1 MSQHQL
7 LRIGTGDDSP
17 DGLREHRRDVLLL
30 LSLAALCYLD
40 KILLGPYAFIDFY
53 DSLEVHFAPFRNMFR
68 FWQEFGAFSWFP
80 FNAGGAPA
88 FVGQHPPYHLGVLLA
103 GLLPLWVLSL
113 FWNMGQMFLAG
124 YGMLRAVRLLVNPS
138 RPVRLFCAAAFA
150 LTWISGN
157 VHITL
162 AYAFPAFF
170 AWTTDLARPDL
181 PRSTRLL
188 AALGLFGVTLFSF
201 PVIALPH
208 FPVLHLALVLFLGR
222 HLPHFRRQV
231 VMVFAVWTGY
241 VLIFAPSIV
250 SLFLYI
256 PYAQRDWAFHYP
268 GLAAALQDLAR
279 FVYGRLTDQH
289 LLPLLLLGLGLIRQR
304 RQQILLG
311 MFAAVLL
318 IAGVFSSDMKGLF
331 ANTFLAKMDLFFFA
345 STLAILGS
353 LMAALALEHYR
364 QAERALPWQAWAAC
378 AAALTLFGS
387 SHVVLRNLFLL
398 AACLGLLTLLRR
410 HCQTGTGRPARL
422 LSGRPVSGP
431 LATGR
436 LIPEGWAPVLLAVGL
451 AGLGMFTRQQYM
463 AAGAFVP
470 YARGFEAHPGL
481 ARLGRESTRTPFR
494 VADVDVHPALL
505 QAYGLDT
512 VGGKGP
518 LFNKQYKQLVKEA
531 VRPQFRSPQ
540 MEAAFEDVWRQ
551 TYLTRNQGDHDQ
563 RPLALIPDRP
573 RRAADFNLGLLRLMG
588 VTHLISPWPV
598 EGMEAFAPPPAIEP
612 GRSGGLFGLG
622 VLSGVYSMPL
632 YDYALKDAPGLGIL
646 AGSAVLA
653 DSPGELL
660 RLISAEPFEGLLR
673 KVFLLRADIPADIAP
688 QVLAALDPAAA
699 GKTSAQ
705 TAAQTAA
712 QTTIIAA
719 GQAAPQVRLESWS
732 PDRLVFSG
740 QATGPALLLVANN
753 FDPRWTA
760 RVNGVSA
767 PLLRADHAFQAV
779 LVDRAGPF
787 RAELTFSSALIW
799 QLHLLAALGVLLMF
813 CGAGPRQRGG
823 LLPLPEAPDVT
834 PDIAPDAAPDLP
846 SGPPEAAPVRCA
858 FSRLALAGLAAA
870 AFWALGFALFVLRR
884 HPPGDLQYEAMR
896 YALATIPLIGVAVS
910 LWAGALFR
918 RL

>member
-1 MSQHQL
+1 M
-7 LRIGTGDDSP
+7 
-17 DGLREHRRDVLLL
+17 
-30 LSLAALCYLD
+30 
-40 KILLGPYAFIDFY
+40 
-53 DSLEVHFAPFRNMFR
+53 
-68 FWQEFGAFSWFP
+68 
-80 FNAGGAPA
+80 
-88 FVGQHPPYHLGVLLA
+88 LLA
-103 GLLPLWVLSL
+103 GPLPLWALSL
-113 FWNMGQMFLAG
+113 LWNMGQMFLAG
-124 YGMLRAVRLLVNPS
+124 YGMLRALRLLVNPS
-138 RPVRLFCAAAFA
+138 RPVRLFCATAFA

-181 PRSTRLL
+181 PRRTRLL

-231 VMVFAVWTGY
+231 AMVFAVWTGY

-279 FVYGRLTDQH
+279 FVYGRITDQH
-289 LLPLLLLGLGLIRQR
+289 LLPLLLLSLGLIRQR
-304 RQQILLG
+304 REQILLG

-345 STLAILGS
+345 STLAIIGS

-364 QAERALPWQAWAAC
+364 QAERAPSWQAWAAC

-398 AACLGLLTLLRR
+398 TACLGLLELLRR
-410 HCQTGTGRPARL
+410 HRQTSIGRPARL
-422 LSGRPVSGP
+422 LSGRPF
-431 LATGR
+431 TGSR
-436 LIPEGWAPVLLAVGL
+436 IPAGLAPVLLAIGL

-481 ARLGRESTRTPFR
+481 SRLGREATRTPFR

-512 VGGKGP
+512 IGGKGP
-518 LFNKQYKQLVKEA
+518 LFNRQYKQLVKEA

-573 RRAADFNLGLLRLMG
+573 RSAADFNLGLLRLMG

-598 EGMEAFAPPPAIEP
+598 AGMEAFAPPPTIEP
-612 GRSGGLFGLG
+612 GRSKGLFGLG
-622 VLSGVYSMPL
+622 VLDGVYSMPL

-646 AGSAVLA
+646 AQSAVLA

-660 RLISAEPFEGLLR
+660 RLISAEPFDGLLR
-673 KVFLLRADIPADIAP
+673 TVFLLRADVPADIPP

-699 GKTSAQ
+699 SKAS
-705 TAAQTAA
+705 AQTAA

-719 GQAAPQVRLESWS
+719 GQAAPQVHLESWS

-740 QATGPALLLVANN
+740 QAAGPALLLVANN

-760 RVNGVSA
+760 TVNGQSA
-767 PLLRADHAFQAV
+767 PLMRADHAFQAV

-787 RAELTFSSALIW
+787 RAELTFRSALIW
-799 QLHLLAALGVLLMF
+799 QLHVLAALGVLLMF
-813 CGAGPRQRGG
+813 CGVGPRQRGG
-823 LLPLPEAPDVT
+823 LLPLPEAPALSAGLADHV
-834 PDIAPDAAPDLP
+834 PSDAAPDSP
-846 SGPPEAAPVRCA
+846 ADVPGPGPVRCA
-858 FSRLALAGLAAA
+858 SSRLALAGLAAA

-896 YALATIPLIGVAVS
+896 YALATIPLIGVAVA
-910 LWAGALFR
+910 LWTGALFR